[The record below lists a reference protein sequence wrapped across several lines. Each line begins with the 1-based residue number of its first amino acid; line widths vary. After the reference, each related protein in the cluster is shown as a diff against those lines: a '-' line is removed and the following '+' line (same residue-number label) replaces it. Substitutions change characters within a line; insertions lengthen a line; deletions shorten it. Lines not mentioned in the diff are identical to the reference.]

1 MMIVDWPDALLGFGV
16 GVAVSILYFAGL
28 AVSVRLA
35 LGSSRPSAL
44 LLPSALVRIGLLLA
58 VGWLVTDGATLVWAF
73 AGYGV
78 AFFLV
83 RFLATLLARTPRP
96 GDA

>member
-1 MMIVDWPDALLGFGV
+1 MMIVDWSDALMGFGV
-16 GVAVSILYFAGL
+16 GVVVSVVYFAGL
-28 AVSVRLA
+28 AVSVRWA
-35 LGSSRPSAL
+35 LGSCRPSAM

-58 VGWLVTDGATLVWAF
+58 VGWLVTDGATLAWAF

-83 RFLATLLARTPRP
+83 RFLATLLARQPRP
-96 GDA
+96 EDV